1 MQARIAMLNERYG
14 VIIHVESD
22 YVTYKDLEDLEA
34 YLSENAANTVDTK
47 ADYIGAF
54 TNFSFNCKDG
64 TSESWSDGKVVFARY
79 EFLIETLG
87 LENEVTILGDL
98 NVDGTHAELKNLF
111 GINGDLNPG
120 NQKLVCVLP

>member
-1 MQARIAMLNERYG
+1 MLARIAMLNE
-14 VIIHVESD
+14 
-22 YVTYKDLEDLEA
+22 
-34 YLSENAANTVDTK
+34 
-47 ADYIGAF
+47 
-54 TNFSFNCKDG
+54 
-64 TSESWSDGKVVFARY
+64 RY